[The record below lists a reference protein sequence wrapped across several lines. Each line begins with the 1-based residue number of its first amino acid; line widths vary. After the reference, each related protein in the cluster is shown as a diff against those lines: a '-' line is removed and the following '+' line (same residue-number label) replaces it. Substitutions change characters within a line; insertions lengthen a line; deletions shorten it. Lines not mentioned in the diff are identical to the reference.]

1 METNQKHAQELPAQN
16 IIAIEPKQQSYDTLK
31 AARIAETLSELLN
44 PEYIMLFGK
53 LADGTPHSDILA
65 YDLLVVT
72 DGPTRYDWY
81 AAKRYLKMK
90 LPYIGH
96 GAPYI
101 NLYIYTRQYLD
112 ANNTSFFYFARK
124 EGIVLH
130 SRSRKIARPRDGFD
144 FGYAA
149 SLAMKYSGIFMPL
162 ADKLAGYAQ
171 RNLDRDHIRESAFAI
186 AQAAVYYYRTLFYVY
201 HGFEA
206 DTCDT
211 RYLHHR
217 LRTLSGELPLLF
229 ESDDF
234 HAVTTLRCLNG
245 YVADA
250 RYDPKFF
257 VEVDELSQHIDRVKR
272 LGEAVK
278 RVCDKRIGLY
288 EKR

>member
-44 PEYIMLFGK
+44 PEYILLFGK

-112 ANNTSFFYFARK
+112 ANNTPFFYFARK

-186 AQAAVYYYRTLFYVY
+186 AQVAVYYYRTLFYVH

-206 DTCDT
+206 DSCDV

-229 ESDDF
+229 EPDDF
-234 HAVTTLRCLNG
+234 NSATSLRRLNNFTTC
-245 YVADA
+245 AP
-250 RYDPKFF
+250 YDPDFF
-257 VEVDELSQHIDRVKR
+257 VETDELARHLDLVKR
-272 LGEAVK
+272 LGEIVRRLCERRMELYAK
-278 RVCDKRIGLY
+278 R
-288 EKR
+288 

>member
-44 PEYIMLFGK
+44 PEYILLFGK

-112 ANNTSFFYFARK
+112 ANNTPFFYFARK

-206 DTCDT
+206 DSCDV

-229 ESDDF
+229 ESDEYYPKQ
-234 HAVTTLRCLNG
+234 TLHCLNNFAT
-245 YVADA
+245 YAQ
-250 RYDPKFF
+250 YDFDFF
-257 VEVDELSQHIDRVKR
+257 VETDELARHLDLVKR
-272 LGEAVK
+272 LGEVA
-278 RVCDKRIGLY
+278 RRLCERRMELY
-288 EKR
+288 AER